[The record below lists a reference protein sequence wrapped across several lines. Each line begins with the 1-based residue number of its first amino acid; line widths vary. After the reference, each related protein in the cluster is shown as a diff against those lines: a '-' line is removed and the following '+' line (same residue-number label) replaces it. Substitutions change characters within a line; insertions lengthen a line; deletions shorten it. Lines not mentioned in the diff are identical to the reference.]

1 MQTPRDTR
9 DKLLKIAEPVC
20 TGAGYELV
28 DLRFVSEP
36 GGWVVR
42 VFIDHA
48 PGTSPGTSIDVSI
61 GFDDCERISRELS
74 ALFDVED
81 PVPHAYRLE
90 VSSPGFDRPLRTAD
104 HFRRVVGAC
113 AKVALG
119 HGVDGR
125 RNFTGTVVGVDAG
138 DDGAVVEI
146 EVDGTRHRL
155 PFDDIANAKLVPDW
169 DRLVGSAPASG
180 Q

>member
-9 DKLLKIAEPVC
+9 DKLLKIADPVC
-20 TGAGYELV
+20 SGAGYELV

-42 VFIDHA
+42 VFIDHSEGSVRA
-48 PGTSPGTSIDVSI
+48 DVPI
-61 GFDDCERISRELS
+61 GFDDCEGVSRELS
-74 ALFDVED
+74 AVFDVED

-90 VSSPGFDRPLRTAD
+90 VSSPGFDRPLRTTD
-104 HFRRVVGAC
+104 HFRRCVGER
-113 AKVALG
+113 AKVVLSR
-119 HGVDGR
+119 GVDGR

-138 DDGAVVEI
+138 DGGTVVEL
-146 EVDGTRHRL
+146 EVDGTRFRL

-169 DRLVGSAPASG
+169 DRLMGSAAASSH
-180 Q
+180 